1 MYKKRTFTIIKENV
15 STLIMKNKIDRSH
28 IISKLSKKFNI
39 DIEKSDRSVK
49 TILDTMKLSLS
60 NNDRIEIRGLGSF
73 QVKEYA
79 PRKARNPK
87 TGESVNLN
95 TQHQIQFKAGEPL
108 RKKVNKSNP
117 S

>member
-1 MYKKRTFTIIKENV
+1 MRKSFCKKEIIE
-15 STLIMKNKIDRSH
+15 
-28 IISKLSKKFNI
+28 KLSKTQSI
-39 DIEKSDRSVK
+39 DIDKSEKAVK
-49 TILDTMKLSLS
+49 QILETMKVSLS
-60 NNDRIEIRGLGSF
+60 NNDRIEIRGFGSF

-79 PRKARNPK
+79 PRKAINPK

-95 TQHQIQFKAGEPL
+95 TQYQIQFKAGEPL